1 MLPVILY
8 NGHGECLS
16 SPFLRSRARHPTLK
30 ALLSSEEYLVSSLRP
45 RVNILLLLGEEK
57 KERLPE
63 SSRGKEKKKDRIRSR
78 VKLVDGKTN
87 SFTEL

>member
-8 NGHGECLS
+8 NGRGECLS
-16 SPFLRSRARHPTLK
+16 SPFLRSRARHSTLK

-45 RVNILLLLGEEK
+45 RVNILLLLGEGK
-57 KERLPE
+57 KKKKGCLKERE
-63 SSRGKEKKKDRIRSR
+63 KKDRIRSR

-87 SFTEL
+87 SFMEL